1 VKKYQYKVL
10 PSTIQATLQYS
21 NIYNWILNTLCVKT
35 CNETDMI
42 TLIENAQMHSLIYV
56 LFVMVTT
63 FTMNVYTSASVH
75 VFIAKSIE
83 ETIKNYMMV

>member
-1 VKKYQYKVL
+1 
-10 PSTIQATLQYS
+10 
-21 NIYNWILNTLCVKT
+21 
-35 CNETDMI
+35 MI